1 MVLSLLLYIYPCS
14 LSIKIVIENGYAQY
28 IFLCIHRVFL
38 LTENH
43 VLLAR
48 SIHRLRHLLRP
59 LPHES
64 VDIYESRGLRTIQF
78 DKTAILENTVEIKN
92 LKTIFF
98 QMCKCARK
106 IRSIKELS
114 QELHIVRCSLITF
127 RNFVQ
132 IQLISVC
139 MTV

>member
-1 MVLSLLLYIYPCS
+1 MVSSLLLYMYPFS

-28 IFLCIHRVFL
+28 IFLCIHGVFL

-64 VDIYESRGLRTIQF
+64 VDIYESGGLKTNEF
-78 DKTAILENTVEIKN
+78 DKTTIWENTVNYGKK
-92 LKTIFF
+92 KTNSYF
-98 QMCKCARK
+98 
-106 IRSIKELS
+106 S
-114 QELHIVRCSLITF
+114 CS
-127 RNFVQ
+127 
-132 IQLISVC
+132 
-139 MTV
+139 